1 MAKLFICTLAW
12 LFFGLGCT
20 AVYAN
25 APNQQPSVAFYYG
38 NEPPVELLSQFDWI
52 VVEAA
57 NVDSTEQRLLAQ
69 HGGQPFA
76 YVSIGELDAWRGA
89 TTSLPAAALVT
100 SNTAWNS
107 QVADLTHPAWR
118 TYLLEEHIRPL
129 WEAGYRGLFLD
140 TLDSYRLFAPDGP
153 AAERQ
158 QAALVDI
165 IHSIKQQFPEM
176 QLLLNRGFEVLE
188 QVHGEIVGV
197 AAESLY
203 RGWNPTTQVYGA
215 VPDSDQAWLYP
226 QLARVRDQYQLPAIA
241 IDYVP
246 ANNRE
251 LARDTAQRIH
261 AEGFIPWVSVPQLNQ
276 MGVGLIEPIPRRVLI
291 LFDKSTTE
299 AGS

>member
-1 MAKLFICTLAW
+1 MAKLFMRTLTW
-12 LFFGLGCT
+12 LLLGLVGS

-25 APNQQPSVAFYYG
+25 SPVQQPSVAFYYG

-89 TTSLPAAALVT
+89 STSLPADALVT

-107 QVADLTHPAWR
+107 QVADLTHSAWR
-118 TYLLEEHIRPL
+118 TFLIEEHIRPL
-129 WEAGYRGLFLD
+129 WESGYRGLFLD

-153 AAERQ
+153 AAERR

-165 IHSIKQQFPEM
+165 IHSIKQQFPDM
-176 QLLLNRGFEVLE
+176 QLLLNRGFEVLN
-188 QVHGEIVGV
+188 QVQGQIVGV

-203 RGWNPTTQVYGA
+203 RGWNPATQVYGA
-215 VPDSDQAWLYP
+215 VPDNDRAWLYT
-226 QLARVRDQYQLPAIA
+226 QLARVREHADKC
-241 IDYVP
+241 
-246 ANNRE
+246 
-251 LARDTAQRIH
+251 AQ
-261 AEGFIPWVSVPQLNQ
+261 
-276 MGVGLIEPIPRRVLI
+276 
-291 LFDKSTTE
+291 STDDEEETD
-299 AGS
+299 